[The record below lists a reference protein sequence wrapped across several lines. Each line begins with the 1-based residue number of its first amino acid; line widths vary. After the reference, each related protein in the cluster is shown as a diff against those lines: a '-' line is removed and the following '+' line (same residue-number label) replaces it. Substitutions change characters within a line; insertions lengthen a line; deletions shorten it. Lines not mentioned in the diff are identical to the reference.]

1 MRPFIA
7 IITVLYTGLLIYW
20 MFFGFGRSQAH
31 TDAYHY
37 NIVPLQTLKMYL
49 LHADHFSMRY
59 WLINVVGNVAVF
71 VPFGI
76 ALPYLLKLRLMR
88 FLVIFMSALVTLEL
102 LQLVLHRGSFDIDD
116 VLLNTIGAMMG
127 YMSYRLGALLGR
139 SEGA

>member
-1 MRPFIA
+1 M
-7 IITVLYTGLLIYW
+7 
-20 MFFGFGRSQAH
+20 
-31 TDAYHY
+31 DAYHY
-37 NIVPLQTLKMYL
+37 NIVPLQTLKMYF

-88 FLVIFMSALVTLEL
+88 FLVIFMVALVTLEL